1 MIFRHIVLPLFKL
14 GNNRFVTGILTFIS
28 DFGVLIPL
36 LILYPLHELLLLL
49 LFEGNG
55 WLFLNST
62 YRPRLESTLFLSSDL
77 DDSDFVLLV
86 SVILTK
92 RFKKGDPVDRMD
104 EFIVLLPGEDNYA
117 IATKSFTM
125 DADDK
130 EFLLTPKEKESK

>member
-1 MIFRHIVLPLFKL
+1 M
-14 GNNRFVTGILTFIS
+14 
-28 DFGVLIPL
+28 
-36 LILYPLHELLLLL
+36 
-49 LFEGNG
+49 
-55 WLFLNST
+55 FLNST
-62 YRPRLESTLFLSSDL
+62 YRPRLESTLLLSSDL

-92 RFKKGDPVDRMD
+92 RIKKGDPVDRME

-130 EFLLTPKEKESK
+130 EFLLTPKEKESN

>member
-1 MIFRHIVLPLFKL
+1 M
-14 GNNRFVTGILTFIS
+14 
-28 DFGVLIPL
+28 
-36 LILYPLHELLLLL
+36 
-49 LFEGNG
+49 
-55 WLFLNST
+55 FLNST

-92 RFKKGDPVDRMD
+92 RLKKGDPVDEMD

-130 EFLLTPKEKESK
+130 EFLLTPKEKESN